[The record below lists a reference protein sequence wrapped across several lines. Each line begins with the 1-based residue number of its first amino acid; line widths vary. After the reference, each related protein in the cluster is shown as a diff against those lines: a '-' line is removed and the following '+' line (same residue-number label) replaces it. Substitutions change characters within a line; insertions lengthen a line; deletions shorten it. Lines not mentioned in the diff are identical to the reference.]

1 MPAQDFYLDGLVSDC
16 PDDSSNSAVRIIV
29 RANGQNH
36 AVVGGTLQ
44 LYQGAVI
51 VNFLSCDPR
60 LI

>member
-1 MPAQDFYLDGLVSDC
+1 MIAQTIRLTVLW
-16 PDDSSNSAVRIIV
+16 RIIV

-44 LYQGAVI
+44 LYQGAV
-51 VNFLSCDPR
+51 NFDFLSCDPR